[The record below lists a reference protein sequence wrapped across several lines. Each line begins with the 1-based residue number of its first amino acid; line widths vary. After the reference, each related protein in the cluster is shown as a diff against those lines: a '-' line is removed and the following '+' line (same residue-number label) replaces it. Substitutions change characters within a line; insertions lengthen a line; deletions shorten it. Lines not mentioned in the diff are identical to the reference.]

1 MHIEV
6 MMMDCLFISVNKHT
20 ECWSIF
26 FTSWLPDSGK
36 KKKKKWIVGVIYSS
50 ICSYTVGALWVPYVK
65 LKYMLRSDL
74 NSLHMKA
81 LRWKLKEKDYSREW
95 DWQVMEL

>member
-36 KKKKKWIVGVIYSS
+36 KKKKVDCGSHILEHMQLYCRCSLSAICKVEIHAEKWSQLVAHEGFE
-50 ICSYTVGALWVPYVK
+50 
-65 LKYMLRSDL
+65 
-74 NSLHMKA
+74 MKTQRKR
-81 LRWKLKEKDYSREW
+81 LF
-95 DWQVMEL
+95 